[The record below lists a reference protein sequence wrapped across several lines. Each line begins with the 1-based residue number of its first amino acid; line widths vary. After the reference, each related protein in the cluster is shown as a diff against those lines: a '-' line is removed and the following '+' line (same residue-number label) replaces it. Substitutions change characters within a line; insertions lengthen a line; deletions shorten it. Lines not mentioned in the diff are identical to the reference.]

1 MTGTEETVLKC
12 PHMVTWMHPHQ
23 TAGLPV
29 LKKTDTNGIIAAENF
44 FVSETLFLVL
54 LNHE

>member
-12 PHMVTWMHPHQ
+12 PHMFTWMHPHQ